1 MERIVI
7 TEKKT
12 KNYEKMYNTSP
23 RVLYGEFTHYLYLV
37 VDFKLPQIFGSFNF
51 FPSNC
56 QSKLLPNTTSLTFTF
71 FFFYNTHQIFFLRF
85 FFSAFM
91 KYCTTSLI
99 LFPFYP
105 RFKVLLSFYCTT
117 TIWMNLICVAPWITA
132 NW

>member
-1 MERIVI
+1 MKNEFLIEQMALHGENRYYWK
-7 TEKKT
+7 KKT

-71 FFFYNTHQIFFLRF
+71 FFFYNTHQIFF
-85 FFSAFM
+85 
-91 KYCTTSLI
+91 
-99 LFPFYP
+99 
-105 RFKVLLSFYCTT
+105 
-117 TIWMNLICVAPWITA
+117 
-132 NW
+132 